1 MKKLDF
7 YYIDLK
13 YIRDLSRKDDNVM
26 SISPQRGKQNRPFVG
41 VVVMTNERKYCIPL
55 TSPKDKFKNRKS
67 QVDFIKV
74 YDEESAVQADG
85 SHKLIG
91 VLNINNM
98 IPVTDG
104 VIKRIDMKIR
114 LSDSQETQNMK
125 RLMQKQVKWCR
136 NHVETIENR
145 ANKVYDLVTKTPEKS
160 RNLVRRSSDFI
171 KLEKIADEYEQKE
184 IKND

>member
-74 YDEESAVQADG
+74 YDEESAVQPDG

-114 LSDSQETQNMK
+114 PSDSQETQNMK